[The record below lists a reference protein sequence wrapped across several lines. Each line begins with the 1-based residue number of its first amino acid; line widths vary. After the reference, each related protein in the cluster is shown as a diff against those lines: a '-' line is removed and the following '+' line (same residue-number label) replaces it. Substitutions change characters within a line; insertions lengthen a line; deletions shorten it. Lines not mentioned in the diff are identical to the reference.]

1 MERWWVPAYPVSIV
15 VFGWLTIGP
24 SSPCIANEALINPYT
39 GSTSLPVTGDELRR
53 LRRTKLKLS
62 QAKLGK
68 RLGVTVT
75 SVARWERNERP
86 IAPLVARFVQI
97 LAELQT
103 RASPDLAAR
112 VDKLL
117 GPPEPNP
124 SANRVRKRKR
134 TE

>member
-1 MERWWVPAYPVSIV
+1 M
-15 VFGWLTIGP
+15 
-24 SSPCIANEALINPYT
+24 
-39 GSTSLPVTGDELRR
+39 TGDELRR
-53 LRRTKLKLS
+53 LRRMKLKLS

-86 IAPLVARFVQI
+86 IAPLVARFVQVLTEI
-97 LAELQT
+97 QR

-117 GPPEPNP
+117 SP
-124 SANRVRKRKR
+124 SGTIASARAKKRKR
-134 TE
+134 TA